1 MTEGM
6 TFLKLDGVMKNKESI
21 PPSGRIIYAEVCAL
35 AQKEGYCYASNKYFS
50 SVYHLSVQSVSRL
63 LNALKKQ
70 GFLEISYGKD
80 ERGYRKR
87 FMRPKVDNSVTKTLY
102 VSSQK
107 CEVPISVNAKHNKKR
122 NIDKI
127 SSYDSK
133 FKPNIN

>member
-1 MTEGM
+1 MTEER

-50 SVYHLSVQSVSRL
+50 SVYHLSIQSVSRL

-80 ERGYRKR
+80 ERGYRRR
-87 FMRPKVDNSVTKTLY
+87 FMKSKVETSVLKTLNA
-102 VSSQK
+102 SSQK
-107 CEVPISVNAKHNKKR
+107 CEVPISVNAKHNKKSDK
-122 NIDKI
+122 DKI
-127 SSYDSK
+127 SSYESK
-133 FKPNIN
+133 FKPKID

>member
-1 MTEGM
+1 MTEERI
-6 TFLKLDGVMKNKESI
+6 FLKLDGAMKNNERI

-50 SVYHLSVQSVSRL
+50 SVYHLSIQSVSRL

-80 ERGYRKR
+80 ERGYRRR
-87 FMRPKVDNSVTKTLY
+87 FMKPKVETSVLKTLNA
-102 VSSQK
+102 SPQK

-122 NIDKI
+122 DKDKI
-127 SSYDSK
+127 SSYESK

>member
-1 MTEGM
+1 MTEER
-6 TFLKLDGVMKNKESI
+6 TFLKLDGAMKNKESI

-80 ERGYRKR
+80 ERGYLKR
-87 FMRPKVDNSVTKTLY
+87 FMKPKVDNSVTKTLNT
-102 VSSQK
+102 SSQK
-107 CEVPISVNAKHNKKR
+107 CEVTISVNAKHNKKR
-122 NIDKI
+122 DKDNIF
-127 SSYDSK
+127 SYESK